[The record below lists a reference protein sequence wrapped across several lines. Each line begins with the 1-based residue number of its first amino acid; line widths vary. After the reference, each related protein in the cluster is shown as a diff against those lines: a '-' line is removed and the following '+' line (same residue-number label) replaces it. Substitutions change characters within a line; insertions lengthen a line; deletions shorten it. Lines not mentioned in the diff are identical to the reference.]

1 MNHLKDSASKIILL
15 EDIYDLRR
23 RKEDE
28 LRYYN
33 EQLEKLKEK
42 MFFVNREIELTTFI
56 IDIIENEKVTDI
68 KKLIADKRK
77 KDE

>member
-42 MFFVNREIELTTFI
+42 MFFVNKEIELTSFI
-56 IDIIENEKVTDI
+56 IDIIENERVTDI

-77 KDE
+77 RDE

>member
-56 IDIIENEKVTDI
+56 IDIIENERVTDI
-68 KKLIADKRK
+68 KKLITDKRK
-77 KDE
+77 RDE

>member
-1 MNHLKDSASKIILL
+1 MTRLKDSPSKIILL
-15 EDIYDLRR
+15 DDIYDLRKQ
-23 RKEDE
+23 KEQE

-33 EQLEKLKEK
+33 EQLEKLQEK
-42 MFFVNREIELTTFI
+42 MFFVRKEIELTSFI

-68 KKLIADKRK
+68 KKLIAEKRK

>member
-42 MFFVNREIELTTFI
+42 MFFVNKEIELTSFI

-77 KDE
+77 RDE

>member
-42 MFFVNREIELTTFI
+42 MFFVNKEIELTTFI